1 MGLFGGC
8 SLQVGFKGSPGAHKG
23 HVPCGHEQ
31 SNSQMAMSAESHGPD
46 ARRKAARAAWTRA
59 KRKRMPTRWRLA
71 WGEGG
76 GWGELRTDPRKSTP
90 KICGYL
96 LRLER
101 LICPE

>member
-8 SLQVGFKGSPGAHKG
+8 SLQVGFKGSQGPLAHKG

-76 GWGELRTDPRKSTP
+76 GWGGAQDRSQ
-90 KICGYL
+90 KIHPQDF
-96 LRLER
+96 RVPAEA
-101 LICPE
+101 